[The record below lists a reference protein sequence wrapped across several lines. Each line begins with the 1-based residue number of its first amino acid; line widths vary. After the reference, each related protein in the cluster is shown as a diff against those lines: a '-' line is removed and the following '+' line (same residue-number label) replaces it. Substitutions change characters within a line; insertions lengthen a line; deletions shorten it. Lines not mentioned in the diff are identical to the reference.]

1 MGDTDRKQFVSD
13 TDIFRHEPL
22 TISPF
27 QQHDLVIPMT
37 VPEKSPRIHHN
48 PRDTARHCRA
58 TIRALNYRSPNRQHM
73 RTIQLLNTQCLF
85 STSRD

>member
-13 TDIFRHEPL
+13 TDIFRHESL

-27 QQHDLVIPMT
+27 QQHDVVIPMT
-37 VPEKSPRIHHN
+37 VPEKSPRIHN
-48 PRDTARHCRA
+48 NSRDTTRNSRV
-58 TIRALNYRSPNRQHM
+58 TIRALNYRIPDRQYM
-73 RTIQLLNTQCLF
+73 RMIQLLNTQCLF